1 MSLPWLRGDG
11 DGGNIGDLSDV
22 NIGDL
27 SNVNIGDLPPE
38 LFLGTARRPKQN
50 S

>member
-11 DGGNIGDLSDV
+11 GGGMCV

-27 SNVNIGDLPPE
+27 SGVNIGDLPPK